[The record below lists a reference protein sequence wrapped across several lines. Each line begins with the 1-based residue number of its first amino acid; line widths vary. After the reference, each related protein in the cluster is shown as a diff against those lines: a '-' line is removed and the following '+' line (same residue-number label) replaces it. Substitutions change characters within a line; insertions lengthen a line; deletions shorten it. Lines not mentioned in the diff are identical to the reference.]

1 MIFPNR
7 EVKKGKWNDGF
18 KIESAEVEKEVAES
32 IMMDLIE
39 REEAQKKQRQEEQ
52 RQKQREEERLNQEND
67 IAVKKS
73 LYPEE
78 EAQEMI

>member
-39 REEAQKKQRQEEQ
+39 REEAHKKQRQEELQ
-52 RQKQREEERLNQEND
+52 
-67 IAVKKS
+67 
-73 LYPEE
+73 
-78 EAQEMI
+78 